1 MGAVFT
7 FSIPVEIN
15 DSSTARK
22 VRAVQVGLKWVIM
35 EPAGARR
42 QPRNFPD
49 PEFAL
54 LRGMGSHVGGRDPL
68 PRYRGYEKL
77 LRATQNKSLGT
88 NHDDDWG
95 SLFKECLAVP
105 IEETW
110 MISAWVLAE
119 TASRNC
125 RRKGRKYHAKC
136 QLQTRSIHLRGLLCV
151 INRTSRLHLSRNSD

>member
-1 MGAVFT
+1 MDDEKSTLKGRAYAILWCIVDPPKALCQYRESDGVVGAVFT

-22 VRAVQVGLKWVIM
+22 VRAVPVGPKWVIM
-35 EPAGARR
+35 EPARARR
-42 QPRNFPD
+42 QPRNFTD
-49 PEFAL
+49 PESAL
-54 LRGMGSHVGGRDPL
+54 LRGTGSHVGGSDPL

-105 IEETW
+105 IEET
-110 MISAWVLAE
+110 
-119 TASRNC
+119 
-125 RRKGRKYHAKC
+125 
-136 QLQTRSIHLRGLLCV
+136 
-151 INRTSRLHLSRNSD
+151 